1 MANLPLLLGHR
12 GARASTGVPE
22 NTFSSFDLA
31 LQHGCQGFEFDVRR
45 TACGTAVICH
55 DSKVGKLSVA
65 RTQASK
71 LQQLPRLDD
80 LMLRYSE
87 HAFLDI
93 ELKVKNLESLVLE
106 ALHKHPPKHG
116 YVVSTFLPDVVMDL
130 EVRSASVVLGI
141 ICETPVQL
149 ALWPRLPADYV
160 IAHRSLLSQT
170 LIKEVQDAGLKIMVW
185 TVNDAAAMLRFTDWG
200 VDGIIS
206 DDTELLVRTLK

>member
-1 MANLPLLLGHR
+1 
-12 GARASTGVPE
+12 
-22 NTFSSFDLA
+22 
-31 LQHGCQGFEFDVRR
+31 
-45 TACGTAVICH
+45 
-55 DSKVGKLSVA
+55 VA

>member
-1 MANLPLLLGHR
+1 MAHPPLLLGHR
-12 GARASTGVPE
+12 GARASTGVRE
-22 NTFSSFDLA
+22 NTFPSFDLA
-31 LQHGCQGFEFDVRR
+31 LQHGCHGFEFDVRR

-55 DSKVGKLSVA
+55 DSKVGKLSVS

-93 ELKVKNLESLVLE
+93 ELKVKNLESPVLK
-106 ALHKHPPKHG
+106 ALHEHSPKHG
-116 YVVSTFLPDVVMDL
+116 YVVSTFLPEVVMDL
-130 EVRSASVVLGI
+130 EARSASVVIGI
-141 ICETPVQL
+141 ICETPAQL

-160 IAHRSLLSQT
+160 IPHRSLVNQT